1 MTQYATLDP
10 LAATSM
16 GIAGHDHEMTDHSP
30 AGLEARAELT
40 RSTLQALDGASPTD
54 EIDQI
59 TLAAMRERLGLELEL
74 HEAGEFLRYLNNIAS
89 PVQNLRDVF
98 DVMPTDDVE
107 ALVEHRGPAERAAV
121 RGRRLHRVAAARRE
135 HGVPSPRSARSTRPP
150 VRPTSWPTRRRRSSP
165 PSSRAPTSTP
175 SWTTRPRAPWSAPS
189 WSTAPP
195 RRAVRTRPW
204 RRSCA
209 TSCRRR
215 RPQEDAAGRE
225 RYALWSRAFLGATVD
240 LEETYQW
247 GLEELARVVA
257 EQEAVAEQI
266 AGPGATVADAV
277 AKLDEDPARTLD
289 GTAALQAWMQETSD
303 AAIAALDG
311 THFDIPV
318 PVLTLECRIAPTQNG
333 GIYYTGPSD
342 DFSRP
347 GRMWWSVPPEVT
359 TFNTWR
365 EKTTVYHEGVP
376 GHHLQIGQA
385 VFQRATLNTWRRLAC
400 WTSGH
405 GEGWALYAERLMA
418 DLGFLDDPGDRLGM
432 LDGQRMRAARVVFD
446 IGVHLGLEAPEE
458 WGGGTWDADKGWEFL
473 RANVNM
479 PEAFLRFEWNRYL
492 GWPGQAPVVQ
502 DRPAPLGADARRR
515 GRRGGGEGRGVRPA
529 RLPRPRAEHGRPA
542 AGRAEDGVRG
552 LRRAKGRWQRATGP
566 SCVRGQARMI
576 EPYFSQDRDR
586 QQHDERDGDEPVVAV
601 VDEAPGG
608 RTPATGE
615 RDRALA
621 DVQPGQAR
629 PTRASS

>member
-1 MTQYATLDP
+1 MTPTTPDALTERAPSPIDTIAEAYMTAYATLDP

-40 RSTLQALDGASPTD
+40 RSTLLSLDGAAPTD
-54 EIDQI
+54 EVDQI

-74 HEAGEFLRYLNNIAS
+74 HEAGEYLRYLNNIAS

-98 DVMPTDDVE
+98 DIMPTDDVE
-107 ALVEHRGPAERAAV
+107 AWSNIAARLNALPFAVDGYIESLRLAASTGAVAAV
-121 RGRRLHRVAAARRE
+121 RQIEEAARQADELADPATSFFTTFITGAGVDAVLDESAACSLVRAELE
-135 HGVPSPRSARSTRPP
+135 HGATAARGAYATLAAFLRDEL
-150 VRPTSWPTRRRRSSP
+150 
-165 PSSRAPTSTP
+165 APQ
-175 SWTTRPRAPWSAPS
+175 APQA
-189 WSTAPP
+189 
-195 RRAVRTRPW
+195 
-204 RRSCA
+204 
-209 TSCRRR
+209 
-215 RPQEDAAGRE
+215 DAAGRE

-257 EQEAVAEQI
+257 EQEAVAAQI
-266 AGPGATVADAV
+266 AGPGATVAQAI
-277 AKLDEDPARTLD
+277 AKLDEDPAGTLH

-303 AAIAALDG
+303 AAIEALDG

-318 PVLTLECRIAPTQNG
+318 PVLALECRIAPTQNG

-400 WTSGH
+400 WTSGY

-446 IGVHLGLEAPEE
+446 IGVHLGLEAPQE

-473 RANVNM
+473 KANVNM
-479 PEAFLRFEWNRYL
+479 PESFIRFEWNRYL
-492 GWPGQAPVVQ
+492 GWPGQAPSYKIGQ
-502 DRPAPLGADARRR
+502 
-515 GRRGGGEGRGVRPA
+515 
-529 RLPRPRAEHGRPA
+529 RLWEQTRNAAAAE
-542 AGRAEDGVRG
+542 AE
-552 LRRAKGRWQRATGP
+552 AKGEEFDLRAFH
-566 SCVRGQARMI
+566 A
-576 EPYFSQDRDR
+576 
-586 QQHDERDGDEPVVAV
+586 
-601 VDEAPGG
+601 
-608 RTPATGE
+608 
-615 RDRALA
+615 RALSMGSLPL
-621 DVQPGQAR
+621 DVLRTAFAG
-629 PTRASS
+629 

>member
-1 MTQYATLDP
+1 MTTTPTTPDALTERAPSPIDTIAEAYMTQYATLDP

-98 DVMPTDDVE
+98 DIMPTDDVE
-107 ALVEHRGPAERAAV
+107 AWSNIAARLNALPFAVDGYIESLRLAASTGAVAAV
-121 RGRRLHRVAAARRE
+121 RQIEEAARQADELADPATSFFTTFITGAGVDAVLDESAACSLVRAELE
-135 HGVPSPRSARSTRPP
+135 HGATAARGAYATLAAFLRDEL
-150 VRPTSWPTRRRRSSP
+150 
-165 PSSRAPTSTP
+165 APQ
-175 SWTTRPRAPWSAPS
+175 APQA
-189 WSTAPP
+189 
-195 RRAVRTRPW
+195 
-204 RRSCA
+204 
-209 TSCRRR
+209 
-215 RPQEDAAGRE
+215 DAAGRE

-257 EQEAVAEQI
+257 EQEAVAAQI
-266 AGPGATVADAV
+266 AGPGATVAQAI
-277 AKLDEDPARTLD
+277 AKLDEDPAGTLH

-303 AAIAALDG
+303 AAIEALDG

-318 PVLTLECRIAPTQNG
+318 PVLALECRIAPTQNG

-400 WTSGH
+400 WTSGY

-446 IGVHLGLEAPEE
+446 IGVHLGLEAPQE

-473 RANVNM
+473 KANVNM
-479 PEAFLRFEWNRYL
+479 PESFIRFEWNRYL
-492 GWPGQAPVVQ
+492 GWPGQAPSYKIGQ
-502 DRPAPLGADARRR
+502 
-515 GRRGGGEGRGVRPA
+515 
-529 RLPRPRAEHGRPA
+529 RLWEQTRNAAAAE
-542 AGRAEDGVRG
+542 AE
-552 LRRAKGRWQRATGP
+552 AKGEEFDLRAFH
-566 SCVRGQARMI
+566 A
-576 EPYFSQDRDR
+576 
-586 QQHDERDGDEPVVAV
+586 
-601 VDEAPGG
+601 
-608 RTPATGE
+608 
-615 RDRALA
+615 RALSMGSLPL
-621 DVQPGQAR
+621 DVLRTAFAG
-629 PTRASS
+629 